1 MIYRADV
8 IVSAGFNVLYLSDF
22 GPLNHCRDFVLISN
36 LDTSEFIAL
45 LFGKH
50 RQLNFYCEGDVS
62 LNSITPKG
70 VLTFVWIYSY
80 EFHVFVYVLHMQEM
94 NFKMSVSVSRG

>member
-8 IVSAGFNVLYLSDF
+8 IVLAGFNGKHLSDF

-62 LNSITPKG
+62 LNFITPKG
-70 VLTFVWIYSY
+70 VVTIPFGYIHTSFMCLFTFCIC
-80 EFHVFVYVLHMQEM
+80 
-94 NFKMSVSVSRG
+94 KK

>member
-8 IVSAGFNVLYLSDF
+8 IVLGGFNVLYLSDF
-22 GPLNHCRDFVLISN
+22 GPLNHCRDFVPISN
-36 LDTSEFIAL
+36 RVIIWKTSSLRRVI
-45 LFGKH
+45 K
-50 RQLNFYCEGDVS
+50 FYYSQRGCDH
-62 LNSITPKG
+62 
-70 VLTFVWIYSY
+70 FVWIYSY